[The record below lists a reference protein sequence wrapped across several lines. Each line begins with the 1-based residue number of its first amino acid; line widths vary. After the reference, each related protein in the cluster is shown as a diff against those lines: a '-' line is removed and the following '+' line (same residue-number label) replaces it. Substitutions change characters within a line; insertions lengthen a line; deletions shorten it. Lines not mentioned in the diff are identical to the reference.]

1 MVVTVL
7 KQTSWLLSLNISL
20 VLVLRAE
27 SVSDEENRVKEL
39 LRLQINAVLAEL
51 CVADLLLLLFG
62 LVTFIN
68 SNHVSTSVFV

>member
-7 KQTSWLLSLNISL
+7 KQTSWLSRLNISL
-20 VLVLRAE
+20 TLVLRAE

-39 LRLQINAVLAEL
+39 LRLQIDAVTAER

-68 SNHVSTSVFV
+68 SNHVSVLV